1 MIMRYHWGLSIGHT
15 YLHIQPVS
23 MTCWEADKS
32 VSLLPQ
38 QPNHD
43 SDMLADDRTSHIDDL
58 GHLDDSLESSK
69 FEFDP
74 RSLNLDESDCDSNND
89 SDKESDSVLG
99 DYVDMDGW
107 DNADNSLEEY
117 KF

>member
-1 MIMRYHWGLSIGHT
+1 
-15 YLHIQPVS
+15 